1 MIVAFQG
8 RYDTS
13 TTVYVDLSAVVTMTF
28 DEEDFE
34 VDLSSMT
41 SRDNEYITEVNII
54 LEHENETVEE
64 AKARILKAWALSRR
78 RA

>member
-8 RYDTS
+8 RYDAS

-41 SRDNEYITEVNII
+41 SRDNEYITKVNII
-54 LEHENETVEE
+54 LEHENETGEE